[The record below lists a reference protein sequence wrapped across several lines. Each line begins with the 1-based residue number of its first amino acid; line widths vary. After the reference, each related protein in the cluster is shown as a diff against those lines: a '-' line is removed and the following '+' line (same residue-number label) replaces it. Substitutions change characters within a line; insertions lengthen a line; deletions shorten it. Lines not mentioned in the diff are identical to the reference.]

1 MAKREISLSPKAVQI
16 INEILSNGKKVRIS
30 VVGNR
35 LRITEVVEGI
45 KVKYDVM
52 VPE

>member
-1 MAKREISLSPKAVQI
+1 MAKHEISLSPKAVQT

-35 LRITEVVEGI
+35 LRITEVVEGT
-45 KVKYDVM
+45 KVRYDVT